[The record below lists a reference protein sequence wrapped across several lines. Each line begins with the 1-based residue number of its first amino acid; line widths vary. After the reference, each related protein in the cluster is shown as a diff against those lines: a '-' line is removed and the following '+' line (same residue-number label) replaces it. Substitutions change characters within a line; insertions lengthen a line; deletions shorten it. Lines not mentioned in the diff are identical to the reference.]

1 MPCGPSGARS
11 SAPRPILPPTSQ
23 VAPAVLRIWPISAV
37 VVDLPLVP
45 VTATKRLFGCARA
58 SSSTSQISG
67 LPAARA
73 AAATGCGLGRRL
85 GMPGLITSAVNRF
98 QSMLEGSASIAP
110 IAAACPRAASLSS
123 QATQSIPAAI
133 RARTVVRPERASP
146 STTYDEPSRMERSI
160 IRSPQ
165 LQGGEA
171 HHREDGGNDPEA
183 EDDGR
188 LGPALLLEVM
198 VQRRHAENTLAGE
211 AEGQDLDDHRD
222 GLEHEQ

>member
-23 VAPAVLRIWPISAV
+23 VAPAVSRMWPISAV

-58 SSSTSQISG
+58 SSS
-67 LPAARA
+67 
-73 AAATGCGLGRRL
+73 
-85 GMPGLITSAVNRF
+85 
-98 QSMLEGSASIAP
+98 
-110 IAAACPRAASLSS
+110 
-123 QATQSIPAAI
+123 
-133 RARTVVRPERASP
+133 
-146 STTYDEPSRMERSI
+146 YDEPSRTERSI

-188 LGPALLLEVM
+188 LGPTLLLEVM
-198 VQRRHAENTLAGE
+198 VQRRHAE
-211 AEGQDLDDHRD
+211 D
-222 GLEHEQ
+222 